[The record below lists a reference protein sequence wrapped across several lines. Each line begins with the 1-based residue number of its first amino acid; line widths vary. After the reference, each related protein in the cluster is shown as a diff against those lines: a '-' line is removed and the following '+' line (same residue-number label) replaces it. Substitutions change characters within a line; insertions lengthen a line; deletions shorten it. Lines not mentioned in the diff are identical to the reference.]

1 MKSAGFIH
9 LHNHSEYSL
18 LDGMLRITDG
28 EGHPSEFLK
37 GLADRKI
44 PALAFTDHGNMYG
57 AMEFYFTAQ
66 AAGVRPIIGC
76 EVYTAKGSR
85 LLKDK
90 SSSRKDNGHLT
101 ILAQNQTGYQ
111 NLMKLVTK
119 GYLEGFY
126 HDPRIDLEILAQHRE
141 GLVVLSGCL
150 KSHVAR
156 ACALG
161 EIDAA
166 VKIASEYSAIMGK
179 GNYFLEL
186 MDHGIP
192 EEAAALKGLLE
203 VAKRTGLPVV
213 ATNDCHYQKKEDW
226 EAHDAHICI
235 STGSLVDDPDRMK
248 MTTHDLYFKSPE
260 EMIQLFSHTPE
271 AVKNTI
277 SIAEM
282 CDLKIESGKLYL
294 PDFDI
299 PAEYKAR
306 YSAEDSQF
314 EYLKALCAQG
324 LEVKLG
330 RVSDEYKKRIDYEL
344 GVIRRMGFASY
355 FLIVM
360 DFIKYSRAHGVPV
373 GPGRGSGAGSL
384 VAFALDITRVD
395 PIINGLLFE
404 RFLNPDRKS
413 MPDLDIDF
421 ADSGR
426 ESIVEYVRQKY
437 GVNNVANIITYGTIK
452 AKSAVRDVGRVMN
465 IPLTDINAIAKL
477 IPDGETLYK
486 AMETVPD
493 IKTCQKDP
501 KIKKMFEIAL
511 KIEGLRRQTGV
522 HAAGVVITKE
532 PVVNYVPL
540 ANRNN
545 KDVITTQY
553 DGNMLTRLGLL
564 KVDFLGLRTLTI
576 IETASALI
584 RGGGKKDFDIYE
596 IPLDDKKTYDLMCDG
611 RTTGVFQLESE
622 GMKKLIKGLKPS
634 QFSDIAALVAL
645 YRPGP
650 IQSGMLELFVE
661 RKHGRKKIV
670 YDHPIL
676 EPILKD
682 TYGTMVYQEQV
693 MEIAK
698 KLALFSPGD
707 ADFLRKA
714 MSKKKPEEME
724 ILRAKF
730 TDKAKGNDIALKVS
744 TKIFDQILQF
754 AGYGFNKSHSV
765 AYALVAYQ
773 TAWLKANYPVEF
785 MCALLTSEIG
795 HNAVNSDD
803 KENKQ
808 VTYIGEA
815 QAMDIEIL
823 GPDLNH
829 SGKIFTIEAHS
840 GKPAVR
846 FALTAVKNV
855 GEGVVEAVVAERG
868 KNGPFKSFEEFTL
881 RADTK
886 QLNKRVI
893 ESLAKSGAYDNLYP
907 SPTIELARTKALRAV
922 ENFSETGSKGRRD
935 QEGQDLLFGVTASR
949 KPSNTAVLPSEA
961 LNEHTIL
968 KYEKEV
974 LGFYFSGHPL
984 NSYRRHI
991 SMISN
996 AGIEKILT
1004 AGFKSG
1010 EMVRV
1015 AGIVLQSKVMQT
1027 KKGDTMAKFE
1037 FEDLSGSIS
1046 VCLFPKKYAV
1056 YGSHLGPNKIVV
1068 VTGKVQ
1074 ESDFGTNPFEL
1085 IAEEVLEL
1093 FDAMNKW
1100 GRNIVIELPE
1110 GILFDEKQLSELKNT
1125 LGHNNGECPV
1135 YLKIQTKAKR
1145 SYMVEMRDRVAL
1157 NDTLFKALE
1166 KLLGEKTWQ
1175 VETAYY

>member
-1 MKSAGFIH
+1 M
-9 LHNHSEYSL
+9 
-18 LDGMLRITDG
+18 DGMLRITDG
-28 EGHPSEFLK
+28 DGKPSGFLK
-37 GLADRKI
+37 GLAEKKV

-57 AMEFYFTAQ
+57 AMEFYFTAS
-66 AAGVRPIIGC
+66 ATGIRPIIGC

-90 SSSRKDNGHLT
+90 TSSRRDNGHLT
-101 ILAQNQTGYQ
+101 VLAQNQTGYQ
-111 NLMKLVTK
+111 NLLKLVSNSF
-119 GYLEGFY
+119 LEGFY
-126 HDPRIDLEILAQHRE
+126 HDPRIDMETLARYHE

-161 EIDAA
+161 EIDEA

-192 EEAAALKGLLE
+192 EETAALKGLLE
-203 VAKRTGLPVV
+203 VARRTGLPLV

-226 EAHDAHICI
+226 EAHDVHICI
-235 STGSLVDDPDRMK
+235 STGSLMDDPDRMK
-248 MTTHDLYFKSPE
+248 MPTHELYFKSPE

-271 AVKNTI
+271 AVKNTL

-282 CDLKIESGKLYL
+282 CNLKIESGKLYL
-294 PDFDI
+294 PDFEI
-299 PAEYKAR
+299 PAEYREK
-306 YSAEDSQF
+306 YSPEDSQF

-330 RVSDEYKKRIDYEL
+330 RVSDEYKKRMEYEL
-344 GVIRRMGFASY
+344 GVIRRMGFSSY

-360 DFIKYSRAHGVPV
+360 DFIQYSRAHGVPV

-395 PIINGLLFE
+395 PITNGLLFE

-421 ADSGR
+421 SDSGR
-426 ESIVEYVRQKY
+426 ESIVEYVRRKY

-452 AKSAVRDVGRVMN
+452 SKTAVRDVGRVMS
-465 IPLTDINAIAKL
+465 IPLTDISAIAKL

-486 AMETVPD
+486 AIETVPD
-493 IKTCQKDP
+493 IKDYEKDP

-522 HAAGVVITKE
+522 HAAGVLITKE
-532 PVVNYVPL
+532 QLTNYVPL
-540 ANRNN
+540 SNRNN

-553 DGNMLTRLGLL
+553 DGNMVAKLGLL

-576 IETASALI
+576 IETASELI
-584 RGGGKKDFDIYE
+584 RAGREKDFDIYK
-596 IPLDDKKTYDLMCDG
+596 IPLDDKKTYDLLCDG

-670 YDHPIL
+670 YDHPVL
-676 EPILKD
+676 EPIMKD

-693 MEIAK
+693 MEISK
-698 KLALFSPGD
+698 KLALFTPGE
-707 ADFLRKA
+707 ADSLRKA
-714 MSKKKPEEME
+714 MGKKKPEEME
-724 ILRAKF
+724 IMRTKF
-730 TDKAKGNDIALKVS
+730 TDGAKKNDIALKLS
-744 TKIFDQILQF
+744 TKIFDQMLQF

-795 HNAVNSDD
+795 HNAVNSED

-815 QAMDIEIL
+815 QAMEIEIL
-823 GPDLNH
+823 GPDLNR
-829 SGKIFTIEAHS
+829 SGKIFAIEEHN

-855 GEGVVEAVVAERG
+855 GEGVVEALVAERA
-868 KNGPFKSFEEFTL
+868 KNGPFKSFEEFSL

-893 ESLAKSGAYDNLYP
+893 ESLAKGGAYDSLYP
-907 SPTIELARTKALRAV
+907 SSTIELARTKALRAV
-922 ENFSETGSKGRRD
+922 ENFSETSSKGRKE
-935 QEGQDLLFGVTASR
+935 QEGQDLLFGVAASR
-949 KPSNTAVLPSEA
+949 KPTNTAVMPSEA

-984 NSYRRHI
+984 NSYKRHI

-996 AGIEKILT
+996 ADIDKVMT
-1004 AGFKSG
+1004 AGFKAG
-1010 EMVRV
+1010 EMVRI
-1015 AGIVLQSKVMQT
+1015 AGIVLQSRVMQT

-1037 FEDLSGSIS
+1037 FEDLTGSIG

-1056 YGSHLGPNKIVV
+1056 FGSQLGPNKIVV

-1074 ESDFGTNPFEL
+1074 QSDFGAAPFEL
-1085 IAEEVLEL
+1085 IAEEVTGL
-1093 FDAMNKW
+1093 FEAMNKW
-1100 GRNIVIELPE
+1100 GRNIVIQLPE
-1110 GILFDEKQLSELKNT
+1110 GILFDEKQLTELKNA
-1125 LGHNNGECPV
+1125 LGHNQGECPV
-1135 YLKIQTKAKR
+1135 YLKIQTKSKHA
-1145 SYMVEMRDRVAL
+1145 YMVETRDRVAL
-1157 NDTLFKALE
+1157 SEAMFKDLE
-1166 KLLGEKTWQ
+1166 KILGEKTWQ
-1175 VETAYY
+1175 VESAQVVGAY

>member
-28 EGHPSEFLK
+28 TGKPSAFLK
-37 GLADRKI
+37 GLADRKV

-57 AMEFYFTAQ
+57 AMEFYFTALS
-66 AAGVRPIIGC
+66 AGVRPILGC

-85 LLKDK
+85 LDK
-90 SSSRKDNGHLT
+90 EKGSSRRDNGHLT
-101 ILAQNQTGYQ
+101 VLARDAAGYQ
-111 NLMKLVTK
+111 NLIKLVSK
-119 GYLEGFY
+119 SFLEGFY
-126 HDPRIDLEILAQHRE
+126 HDPRIDMEILAQHHE

-150 KSHVAR
+150 KSHLAR

-161 EIDAA
+161 DIDGA
-166 VKIASEYSAIMGK
+166 VKIAAQYSEIMGK
-179 GNYFLEL
+179 GNFFLEL

-192 EEAAALKGLLE
+192 EETAALKGLLE
-203 VAKRTGLPVV
+203 VAKRTSLPLV
-213 ATNDCHYQKKEDW
+213 ATNDCHYQRKEDW
-226 EAHDAHICI
+226 EAHDVHICI
-235 STGSLVDDPDRMK
+235 STGSLLSDPDRMK
-248 MTTHDLYFKSPE
+248 MSTHELYFKSPE

-277 SIAEM
+277 AIAEM
-282 CDLKIESGKLYL
+282 CDLRLESGKLYL

-299 PAEYKAR
+299 PAEYVTKYAGE
-306 YSAEDSQF
+306 AQF
-314 EYLKALCAQG
+314 EYLKALCASG
-324 LEVKLG
+324 LEKKLG
-330 RVSDEYKKRIDYEL
+330 RISDEYRKRMEYEL
-344 GVIRRMGFASY
+344 GVIRRMGFSSY

-360 DFIKYSRAHGVPV
+360 DFIQYARAHGVPV

-395 PIINGLLFE
+395 PITNGLLFE

-426 ESIVEYVRQKY
+426 EKIIEYVRQKY
-437 GVNNVANIITYGTIK
+437 GAANVANIITYGTIK
-452 AKSAVRDVGRVMN
+452 SKTAVRDVGRVMS
-465 IPLTDINAIAKL
+465 IPLTEVNAITKL

-493 IKTCQKDP
+493 IRDYQKDP

-522 HAAGVVITKE
+522 HAAGVLITRE
-532 PVVNYVPL
+532 ELTNYVPL

-545 KDVITTQY
+545 KNVITTQY
-553 DGNMLTRLGLL
+553 DGNMVAKLGLL

-576 IETASALI
+576 IETASELI
-584 RGGGKKDFDIYE
+584 RAGKEKDFDIYK
-596 IPLDDKKTYDLMCDG
+596 IPLDDKITYELMCDG

-634 QFSDIAALVAL
+634 QFSDVAALVAL

-650 IQSGMLELFVE
+650 IQSGMLDLFVD

-670 YDHPIL
+670 YDHPVL

-682 TYGTMVYQEQV
+682 TYGTMVYQEQI
-693 MEIAK
+693 MEISK
-698 KLALFSPGD
+698 KLAGFTPGE
-707 ADFLRKA
+707 ADSLRKA
-714 MSKKKPEEME
+714 MGKKNVEAME
-724 ILRAKF
+724 GERVKFIEGAK
-730 TDKAKGNDIALKVS
+730 KNDVSLKLS
-744 TKIFDQILQF
+744 TKIFDQMAQF

-829 SGKIFTIEAHS
+829 SGKIFAIEEKN
-840 GKPAVR
+840 GKPAMR

-855 GEGVVEAVVAERG
+855 GEGVVDAIVAERAR
-868 KNGPFKSFEEFTL
+868 NGRFKSFEEFTL

-907 SPTIELARTKALRAV
+907 SPTVELARTKALRAV
-922 ENFSETGSKGRRD
+922 ENFSDSWSKGRKEA
-935 QEGQDLLFGVTASR
+935 EGQELLFGVTASR
-949 KPSNTAVLPSEA
+949 RPSAAAAVLPSEA

-991 SMISN
+991 SMIANSN
-996 AGIEKILT
+996 IEKILT
-1004 AGFKSG
+1004 AGFKPG
-1010 EMVRV
+1010 EVVRV

-1037 FEDLSGSIS
+1037 LEDLSGSIS
-1046 VCLFPKKYAV
+1046 VCLFPKRYEV
-1056 YGSHLGPNKIVV
+1056 YGSHLAPSKIVV

-1074 ESDFGTNPFEL
+1074 ESNFGTNPFEL
-1085 IAEEVLEL
+1085 IAEEVLGL

-1100 GRNIVIELPE
+1100 GKHIMVQLPE
-1110 GILFDEKQLSELKNT
+1110 GILFDEKQLTELKNI
-1125 LGHNNGECPV
+1125 LSKSHGDCPV
-1135 YLKIQTKAKR
+1135 YLRINTKAKNT
-1145 SYMVEMRDRVAL
+1145 YVVETRDRVVL
-1157 NDTLFKALE
+1157 NEVLFKDLE
-1166 KLLGEKTWQ
+1166 KILGEKTWQ
-1175 VETAYY
+1175 VESAY